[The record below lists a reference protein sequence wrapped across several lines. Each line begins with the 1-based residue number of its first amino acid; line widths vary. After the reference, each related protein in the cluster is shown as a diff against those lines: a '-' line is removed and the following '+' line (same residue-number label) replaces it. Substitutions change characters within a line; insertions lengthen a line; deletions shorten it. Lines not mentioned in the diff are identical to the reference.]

1 MITERQEELASLH
14 ALGLLEG
21 AEKSAFESELAAS
34 RELQALHAELVSA
47 TAAMALT
54 SPAREPPAAL
64 KDQVLARCAAASG
77 PSARPNRPLPF
88 SPGRVLPWAAAA
100 AFALAAAWYGRKAA
114 VLRDQNEA
122 LRTDRELAEVAYRM
136 ARSQL
141 AERTLVAE
149 KMINDLGQKLRHSE
163 DLARLKISALAS
175 LAGNT
180 KEAQVIAVWDPDQ
193 QAGLLSLDKLPAIAD
208 TQDYQLWIVDPNH
221 KDPVSAGV
229 FHTAADGR
237 MALPFWP
244 DHPVTKATAF
254 AISVERK
261 GGVAKA
267 EGPIVML
274 GQ

>member
-14 ALGLLEG
+14 AVGLLEG
-21 AEKSAFESELAAS
+21 AERDVFESELADNP
-34 RELQALHAELVSA
+34 ELQALHANLVA
-47 TAAMALT
+47 TAAALALT
-54 SPAREPPAAL
+54 APARQPPPEL
-64 KDQVLARCAAASG
+64 KEEVLARCAAASPHTQQPVRAG
-77 PSARPNRPLPF
+77 ALSFGA
-88 SPGRVLPWAAAA
+88 VLPWAAAA
-100 AFALAAAWYGRKAA
+100 VFALAAAWYGRQAA

-122 LRTDRELAEVAYRM
+122 LRTDRELAEVAYKM

-149 KMINDLGQKLRHSE
+149 KMINNLGEKLRHSE

-193 QAGLLSLDKLPAIAD
+193 QAGLLSLDRLPPVAD

-229 FHTAADGR
+229 FHGPADGR

-244 DHPVTKATAF
+244 DHPVAKATAF

-267 EGPIVML
+267 EGPIVMM

>member
-1 MITERQEELASLH
+1 MITERQEELAGLH

-21 AEKSAFESELAAS
+21 AERAAFEAELVANRELAS
-34 RELQALHAELVSA
+34 FHAELVV
-47 TAAMALT
+47 AAASLALT
-54 SPAREPPAAL
+54 SPSREPPADL
-64 KDQVLARCAAASG
+64 KELVLTRCAAAA
-77 PSARPNRPLPF
+77 PENARGVRSLRF
-88 SPGRVLPWAAAA
+88 SPGTVLPWAAAA
-100 AFALAAAWYGRKAA
+100 AFALAAAWYGRQVV

-122 LRTDRELAEVAYRM
+122 LRTDRDLAEVACKM

-149 KMINDLGQKLRHSE
+149 KMINNLGEKLRHSE

-180 KEAQVIAVWDPDQ
+180 REAQVIAVWDPDQ
-193 QAGLLSLDKLPAIAD
+193 QAGLLSLDKLPAVAD

-229 FHTAADGR
+229 FHTPADGR

-244 DHPVTKATAF
+244 DQPVAKATAF

-261 GGVAKA
+261 GGVTKA

>member
-21 AEKSAFESELAAS
+21 DERTAFESELAANP
-34 RELQALHAELVSA
+34 ELQAFHAELVSS
-47 TAAMALT
+47 AAALALA
-54 SPAREPPAAL
+54 SPSLEPPAGL
-64 KDQVLARCAAASG
+64 KEQVLARCAPASVTG
-77 PSARPNRPLPF
+77 ARPNRLLPF
-88 SPGRVLPWAAAA
+88 SPGLVLPWAAAA
-100 AFALAAAWYGRKAA
+100 ALALVAAWYGREAA

-122 LRTDRELAEVAYRM
+122 LRTDRELAEVAYKM

-149 KMINDLGQKLRHSE
+149 KMINNLGAKLRHSE

-180 KEAQVIAVWDPDQ
+180 KEAQVVAVWDPDQ
-193 QAGLLSLDKLPAIAD
+193 QAGLLSLDRLPPIAES
-208 TQDYQLWIVDPNH
+208 QDYQLWIVDPNH

-229 FHTAADGR
+229 FHSPADGR

-244 DHPVTKATAF
+244 DHPVAKATAF

-261 GGVAKA
+261 GGVPKA
-267 EGPIVML
+267 EGPIVMISR
-274 GQ
+274 